1 MGAFLHLPRIQKI
14 LINLE
19 EVKHKVTTRIVV
31 KIGSSSLTGPE
42 GGLNHAAIAFFA
54 AEIAGLRERGAEVL
68 LVTSGAVAAGFR
80 SIGYPVRP
88 RLLHEKQAAAAVGQ
102 ALLMQAYQEAFTKHG
117 IIAAQILLT
126 RTDFCSR
133 RAMNNAVMTVEELL
147 RQGAVPV
154 FNENDTVS
162 VDELKFGDNDT
173 LSALV
178 ANLLKASH
186 LLVLTDMDGLYSGD
200 PRTTPDAVKYHQVDE
215 ITPEIYAIAGGA
227 GSSVGTG
234 GMRSKIDA
242 AKIATRGGVPV
253 FIGRAADPGD
263 LRLAADGTGKGTY
276 FATTL
281 SSLPV
286 KKQWLGFMSTPLG
299 TLHIDAGAVEALL
312 NGGHSL
318 LPIGVKQTDGSFHAG
333 DVVEVLG
340 PDAHLLGRGIV
351 NYDDSQLRS
360 IQGLPSREIVP
371 KLGEVHRLEVIHRD
385 EWITLR

>member
-1 MGAFLHLPRIQKI
+1 M
-14 LINLE
+14 
-19 EVKHKVTTRIVV
+19 TTRIVV
-31 KIGSSSLTGPE
+31 KIGSSSLSGPE
-42 GGLNHAAIAFFA
+42 GGLKREAVVFFA
-54 AEIAGLRERGAEVL
+54 AELAALRRDGCEVL

-80 SIGYPVRP
+80 SIGYAQRP

-102 ALLMQAYQEAFTKHG
+102 VLLMQAYQEALALHG
-117 IIAAQILLT
+117 IATAQILLT

-147 RQGAVPV
+147 RQGAIPI

-178 ANLLKASH
+178 ANLLKASK

-200 PRTTPDAVKYHQVDE
+200 PRKHPEAVRYASVEE
-215 ITPEIYAIAGGA
+215 ITPEIYAVAGGA

-253 FIGRAADPGD
+253 FVGRVTEPGD
-263 LRLAADGTGKGTY
+263 LALAAAGEGRGTY
-276 FATTL
+276 FATT
-281 SSLPV
+281 SASLPV

-299 TLHIDAGAVEALL
+299 SIYIDDGAVEALL
-312 NGGHSL
+312 HGGHSL
-318 LPIGVKQTDGSFHAG
+318 LPVGVKRIEGSFHAG

-340 PDAHLLGRGIV
+340 PDTQLLGRGIV
-351 NYDDSQLRS
+351 NYDDAQLQQV
-360 IQGLPSREIVP
+360 QGLSSSQIVP

>member
-1 MGAFLHLPRIQKI
+1 M
-14 LINLE
+14 
-19 EVKHKVTTRIVV
+19 TTRIVV
-31 KIGSSSLTGPE
+31 KIGSSSLTGTE
-42 GGLNHAAIAFFA
+42 GGLNREAVSFFA
-54 AEIAGLRERGAEVL
+54 SEIAELKRNGCEVL

-80 SIGYPVRP
+80 SIGYPTRP
-88 RLLHEKQAAAAVGQ
+88 KLLHEKQAAAAVGQ
-102 ALLMQAYQEAFTKHG
+102 VLLMQAYQEAFAEHG
-117 IIAAQILLT
+117 ITTAQILLT

-133 RAMNNAVMTVEELL
+133 RAMNNAMMTVEELL

-178 ANLLKASH
+178 ANLLKATR

-200 PRTTPDAVKYHQVDE
+200 PRKHPDAIRYQFVDD

-253 FIGRAADPGD
+253 FVGRATEPGD
-263 LRLAADGTGKGTY
+263 LQLAASGSGRGTY
-276 FATTL
+276 FATKL

-299 TLHIDAGAVEALL
+299 SLYVDEGAVEALL
-312 NGGHSL
+312 HGGHSL
-318 LPIGVKQTDGSFHAG
+318 LPVGVKQIEGNFHAG

-340 PDAHLLGRGIV
+340 PDSKLLGRGIV
-351 NYDDSQLRS
+351 NYDDAQLRS
-360 IQGLPSREIVP
+360 IQGLPSHQIVP

>member
-1 MGAFLHLPRIQKI
+1 M
-14 LINLE
+14 
-19 EVKHKVTTRIVV
+19 
-31 KIGSSSLTGPE
+31 
-42 GGLNHAAIAFFA
+42 
-54 AEIAGLRERGAEVL
+54 
-68 LVTSGAVAAGFR
+68 
-80 SIGYPVRP
+80 
-88 RLLHEKQAAAAVGQ
+88 
-102 ALLMQAYQEAFTKHG
+102 LMQAYQEAFAGHG
-117 IIAAQILLT
+117 IPTAQILLT
-126 RTDFCSR
+126 RTDFCNR
-133 RAMNNAVMTVEELL
+133 RAMNNAMMTVEELL

-186 LLVLTDMDGLYSGD
+186 LLVLTDMDGVYSGD
-200 PRTTPDAVKYHQVDE
+200 PRKHPDAVRYEHIEE

-253 FIGRAADPGD
+253 FVGQVKEPGD
-263 LRLAADGTGKGTY
+263 LSQAAAGTGKGTY

-299 TLHIDAGAVEALL
+299 SLYVDDGAVEALL
-312 NGGHSL
+312 HGGTACCRLGSDESRVASIPGMSSKCSARMRSCLGGASSIMMTASSAAFRGFRAARLCPSSVKCTGWRLSTGTNGSHCVNLAQPIVYPYANIIL
-318 LPIGVKQTDGSFHAG
+318 LRRNCH
-333 DVVEVLG
+333 E
-340 PDAHLLGRGIV
+340 
-351 NYDDSQLRS
+351 
-360 IQGLPSREIVP
+360 
-371 KLGEVHRLEVIHRD
+371 
-385 EWITLR
+385 